1 MTEFSYLN
9 NAHPEYIE
17 ELYKDY
23 LNDPKSVD
31 SQWADFF
38 RGYDFSNT
46 SNGSYTNGST
56 PVQSNQDISI
66 IKLIHAYRSRGH
78 LISQTNPI
86 RQRRQH
92 KADLELGY
100 FNLSEADFD
109 TVFECASEIKLP
121 PSTLAQIIDH
131 LKQTYCHSIGAEFMH
146 CTNEKLRQWMYE
158 EMESCGNKPKFSN
171 TLKHDILKKLGQA
184 VNFEN
189 FLQTKYVGKKRF
201 SLEGLEVLIPA
212 LDQAIR
218 LAAQNNVEEC
228 ILGMAH
234 RGRLNV
240 LVQVFQK
247 TYEEVFSEFEE
258 HIKPNVRHTGGDVKY
273 HLGQSSNIVTPEGY
287 DVHLSLVP
295 NPSHLEAVSPVL
307 QGIAQAKKN
316 HRYNYD
322 ERRVLPIVIHGDAAI
337 SGQGVNYEVA
347 NFSKLD
353 GYDNGGTLHIVTNN
367 QVGFTANYK
376 ESRSSVYCTDLAKVT
391 DSPVFHVNA
400 DDPEAVTHAIMMA
413 VKIRQQ
419 FQCDVYVDI
428 LGYRKYGH
436 NEGDEPRFTQPIMY
450 KSLKKHKNVYEL
462 YLENLVSSNTITDQE
477 AQQFIQAFKDD
488 LQKQLD
494 HIKENPIQKKPDM
507 LSSHWKKYRVSK
519 DEDFESSVKTGVK
532 KSTLTSI
539 FKSLLTLPKEFNVFP
554 KTQKILDSRHEL
566 FFNKNI
572 VDWAIAEQLAF
583 GSLLTEKNHVRLS
596 GQDSQRGTFSHRH
609 AVIKDTETE
618 EHYTPLSQLSKTQ
631 GDFNVYNSLLSEY
644 AVLAFEFGYS
654 LASPSS
660 LVIWEAQ
667 FGDFANGAQIVI
679 DQFIT
684 ASETK
689 WQKMSGVTLL
699 LPHGYEGQGPEHSS
713 ARLERFLQAC
723 AENNMYVCN
732 ITTPANFFHVLRRQ
746 IHNPFRIPLVVMS
759 PKSLFRHPKVISPV
773 SDLSEG
779 SFQEIID
786 DPNVTSGS
794 KIRKVLCCTGKVY
807 YDLVDQQ
814 TKEQSDIAIVRFEQL
829 YPLPKKQLA
838 EIRKKYSK
846 ADFVWVQEEPANM
859 GAWGFILQHFQDW
872 NFSVVAREAS
882 ASPATGNSK
891 LHALQQQDLISRAL
905 I

>member
-1 MTEFSYLN
+1 MSEFSYLN
-9 NAHPEYIE
+9 NANPDYIDN
-17 ELYKDY
+17 LYSDY
-23 LNDPKSVD
+23 CNDPSSVD
-31 SQWADFF
+31 AQWADFF
-38 RGYDFSNT
+38 KGYDFSNA
-46 SNGSYTNGST
+46 SKNGSYTTLTNT
-56 PVQSNQDISI
+56 EVQVM
-66 IKLIHAYRSRGH
+66 KLIHAYRSRGH
-78 LISQTNPI
+78 LIAKTNPI

-92 KADLELGY
+92 KADLELDY
-100 FNLSEADFD
+100 FNLSEDDFETRFD
-109 TVFECASEIKLP
+109 CAQEIKLP
-121 PSTLAQIIDH
+121 PSSLKTIVDH
-131 LKQTYCHSIGAEFMH
+131 LRQTYCQSIGVEFMH
-146 CTNEKLRQWMYE
+146 CTNEKLRQWMYQ
-158 EMESCGNKPKFSN
+158 EMESCSNKPEFSSSQ
-171 TLKHDILKKLGQA
+171 KHDILKKIGQS

-240 LVQVFQK
+240 LIQVFQK

-258 HIKPNVRHTGGDVKY
+258 HIKPNVRQTGGDVKY

-287 DVHLSLVP
+287 AVHLSLVP

-307 QGIAQAKKN
+307 QGIVHAKKD
-316 HRYNYD
+316 HRYNHD
-322 ERRVLPIVIHGDAAI
+322 ERRIFPIVIHGDAAI

-353 GYDNGGTLHIVTNN
+353 GFDNGGTLHIVTNN

-400 DDPEAVTHAIMMA
+400 DDPEAVVHAIMMA
-413 VKIRQQ
+413 VNIRQQ
-419 FQCDVYVDI
+419 FHCDVYVDI

-450 KSLKKHKNVYEL
+450 KALKKHKNVYER
-462 YLENLVSSNTITDQE
+462 YLETLVTNHSITTQE
-477 AQQFIQAFKDD
+477 AQQFIQSFKED
-488 LQKQLD
+488 LQKQLEY
-494 HIKENPIQKKPDM
+494 IKENPIGKKPDM
-507 LSSHWKKYRVSK
+507 LLSHWKKYRLST
-519 DEDFESSVKTGVK
+519 DSDFETSIKTGVNK
-532 KSTLTSI
+532 TKLTSI
-539 FKSLLTLPKEFNVFP
+539 IKSLLAPPKDFNLFN
-554 KTQKILDSRHEL
+554 KMQKILDQRHDL
-566 FFNKNI
+566 YFNKKS
-572 VDWAIAEQLAF
+572 VDWALAEQLAF
-583 GSLLTEKNHVRLS
+583 GSLLIENHHIRLS

-609 AVIKDTETE
+609 TVIKDTDTE
-618 EHYTPLSQLSKTQ
+618 SHYIPLNNLAKSQAKF
-631 GDFNVYNSLLSEY
+631 DVYNSLLSEY

-654 LASPSS
+654 LANPKS

-689 WQKMSGVTLL
+689 WQRMSGLTLL

-713 ARLERFLQAC
+713 ARPERFLQAC

-732 ITTPANFFHVLRRQ
+732 ITSPANFFHVLRRQ
-746 IHNPFRIPLVVMS
+746 IHTPYRIPLVIMS
-759 PKSLFRHPKVISPV
+759 PKSLFRHPKVISPI
-773 SDLSEG
+773 SDLTG
-779 SFQEIID
+779 GAFQEILD
-786 DPNVTSGS
+786 DSLVQYSS
-794 KIRKVLCCTGKVY
+794 SIRKVLCCTGKVY
-807 YDLVDQQ
+807 YDLLENRSETQ
-814 TKEQSDIAIVRFEQL
+814 TDIAIVRFEQL

-838 EIRKKYSK
+838 ALHKKYK
-846 ADFVWVQEEPANM
+846 QAEFVWVQEEPANM
-859 GAWGFILQHFQDW
+859 GAWSFILQHFQDW
-872 NFSVVAREAS
+872 NFSVVSREAS

>member
-1 MTEFSYLN
+1 MSEFSYLN
-9 NAHPEYIE
+9 NANPDYIDN
-17 ELYKDY
+17 LYTDY
-23 LNDPKSVD
+23 CNDPNSVD
-31 SQWADFF
+31 TQWADFF
-38 RGYDFSNT
+38 KGYDFSNA
-46 SNGSYTNGST
+46 SKNGSYTTLTNND
-56 PVQSNQDISI
+56 VQVM
-66 IKLIHAYRSRGH
+66 KLIHAYRSRGH
-78 LISQTNPI
+78 LIAHTNPI

-92 KADLELGY
+92 KADLELDY
-100 FNLSEADFD
+100 FNLSEDDFETTFD
-109 TVFECASEIKLP
+109 CAQEIKLP
-121 PSTLAQIIDH
+121 PSSLKTIIDH
-131 LKQTYCHSIGAEFMH
+131 LRQTYCQSIGVEFMH
-146 CTNEKLRQWMYE
+146 CTNEKLRQWMYQ
-158 EMESCGNKPKFSN
+158 EMESCANKPELPSSQ
-171 TLKHDILKKLGQA
+171 KHDILKKIGQA

-218 LAAQNNVEEC
+218 IGAQNNIEEC

-240 LVQVFQK
+240 LIQVFQK
-247 TYEEVFSEFEE
+247 SYEEVFSEFEE
-258 HIKPNVRHTGGDVKY
+258 HIKPDVNHTGGDVKY

-287 DVHLSLVP
+287 NVHLSLVP

-307 QGIAQAKKN
+307 QGIVHAKKD
-316 HRYNYD
+316 HRYNHD
-322 ERRVLPIVIHGDAAI
+322 ERRILPIVIHGDAAI

-353 GYDNGGTLHIVTNN
+353 GFDNGGTLHIVTNN

-376 ESRSSVYCTDLAKVT
+376 ESRSSVYCTDIAKVT

-400 DDPEAVTHAIMMA
+400 DDPEAVVHAIIMA

-419 FQCDVYVDI
+419 FHCDVYVDI

-450 KSLKKHKNVYEL
+450 KALKKHKNVYEL
-462 YLENLVSSNTITDQE
+462 YLETLVSNHTISTEE
-477 AQQFIQAFKDD
+477 AQQFIKLFKDD

-494 HIKENPIQKKPDM
+494 YAKENPIGKKPDM
-507 LSSHWKKYRVSK
+507 LLSHWKDYRLSRPA
-519 DEDFESSVKTGVK
+519 DFESSVKTGVK
-532 KSTLTSI
+532 KTTLNSI
-539 FKSLLTLPKEFNVFP
+539 VKSLLTIPDTFNLFT
-554 KTQKILDSRHEL
+554 KMQKILDNRNDLYNNQKS
-566 FFNKNI
+566 
-572 VDWAIAEQLAF
+572 VDWALAEQLAF
-583 GSLLTEKNHVRLS
+583 GSLLLENHHVRLS

-609 AVIKDTETE
+609 TVIKDTNTE
-618 EHYTPLSQLSKTQ
+618 SHYTPLNNITKSQAHF
-631 GDFNVYNSLLSEY
+631 DVYNSLLSEY

-654 LASPSS
+654 LANPTS

-713 ARLERFLQAC
+713 ARPERFLQSC

-746 IHNPFRIPLVVMS
+746 VHNKFRIPLIIMS
-759 PKSLFRHPKVISPV
+759 PKSLFRHPSVISPI
-773 SDLSEG
+773 SDLTDG
-779 SFQEIID
+779 NFQEILD
-786 DPNVTSGS
+786 DPLTTLSS
-794 KIRKVLCCTGKVY
+794 TIKKVLFCTGKVY
-807 YDLVDQQ
+807 YDLLENRDDS
-814 TKEQSDIAIVRFEQL
+814 QSDIAIVRLEQL

-838 EIRKKYSK
+838 ALKKKYQGAK
-846 ADFVWVQEEPANM
+846 FVWVQEEPANM
-859 GAWGFILQHFQDW
+859 GAWGFILQHLHDW
-872 NFSVVAREAS
+872 NFSLVSREAS

-891 LHALQQQDLISRAL
+891 LHAIQQKDLISKAL
-905 I
+905 S

>member
-1 MTEFSYLN
+1 MKEFSYLN
-9 NAHPEYIE
+9 NANPDFIDD
-17 ELYKDY
+17 LYQNY
-23 LNDPKSVD
+23 LDDPSSVD

-38 RGYDFSNT
+38 KGYDFS
-46 SNGSYTNGST
+46 SQSKNGSHTQTLTN
-56 PVQSNQDISI
+56 NDISV

-78 LISQTNPI
+78 LISKTNPI

-92 KADLELGY
+92 KADLELDY
-100 FNLSEADFD
+100 FNLSESDYD
-109 TVFECASEIKLP
+109 TVFECANEIKLP
-121 PSTLAQIIDH
+121 PSKLSDIIDH
-131 LKQTYCHSIGAEFMH
+131 LRKTYCNSIGAEFMH
-146 CTNEKLRQWMYE
+146 CTNEKLRQWMYQ
-158 EMESCGNKPKFSN
+158 EMESCANKPEFSN
-171 TLKHDILKKLGQA
+171 ELKHDILKKLGHA

-218 LAAQNNVEEC
+218 LSAQNNVEEC
-228 ILGMAH
+228 VLGMAH

-240 LVQVFQK
+240 LIQIFQK

-258 HIKPNVRHTGGDVKY
+258 HIKPDVRHTGGDVKY
-273 HLGQSSNIVTPEGY
+273 HLGKSSNIVTPEGY
-287 DVHLSLVP
+287 NVHLSLVP

-307 QGIAQAKKN
+307 QGIVHAKKN
-316 HRYNYD
+316 HRYNHD
-322 ERRVLPIVIHGDAAI
+322 ERRILPIVIHGDAAI

-353 GYDNGGTLHIVTNN
+353 GFDNGGTLHIVTNN

-400 DDPEAVTHAIMMA
+400 DDPEAVVHAIMMA

-419 FQCDVYVDI
+419 FHCDVYVDI

-450 KSLKKHKNVYEL
+450 KALKKHKNVYEL
-462 YLENLVSSNTITDQE
+462 YLDDLVNSNSITTQD
-477 AQQFIQAFKDD
+477 AQQFIQIFKDD
-488 LQKQLD
+488 LQTQLE
-494 HIKENPIQKKPDM
+494 HIKENPIGKKPDM
-507 LSSHWKKYRVSK
+507 LLSHWKNYRLST
-519 DEDFESSVKTGVK
+519 DSDFETSIKTGVK
-532 KSTLTSI
+532 KSRLTTI
-539 FKSLLTLPKEFNVFP
+539 MKGLLSQSDDFNLFN
-554 KTQKILDSRHEL
+554 KMKKILDQRHDL
-566 FFNKNI
+566 FFNKER
-572 VDWAIAEQLAF
+572 VDWALAEQLAF
-583 GSLLTEKNHVRLS
+583 GSLLLENYHIRLS

-609 AVIKDTETE
+609 AVIKDTESE
-618 EHYTPLSQLSKTQ
+618 SHYTPLNNLAKSQASF
-631 GDFNVYNSLLSEY
+631 DVYNSLLSEY
-644 AVLAFEFGYS
+644 AVLAFEFGYT
-654 LASPSS
+654 LANPSS

-689 WQKMSGVTLL
+689 WQKMSGLTLL

-713 ARLERFLQAC
+713 ARPERFLQAC

-746 IHNPFRIPLVVMS
+746 IHNKFRIPLVIMS
-759 PKSLFRHPKVISPV
+759 PKSLFRHPSVISPIR
-773 SDLSEG
+773 DLEEG

-786 DPNVTSGS
+786 DTTIKSASSV
-794 KIRKVLCCTGKVY
+794 KKVLCCTGKVY
-807 YDLVDQQ
+807 YDLLENRTEKQN
-814 TKEQSDIAIVRFEQL
+814 DIAIVRFEQL
-829 YPLPKKQLA
+829 YPLPKKQLSA
-838 EIRKKYSK
+838 LRKKYK
-846 ADFVWVQEEPANM
+846 DAEFVWVQEEPANM
-859 GAWGFILQHFQDW
+859 GAWGFILQNFLDW
-872 NFSVVAREAS
+872 NFTLIAREAS

-891 LHALQQQDLISRAL
+891 LHALQQQDLLSRAL